1 MKRLT
6 RALLSLYPHKW
17 RDRYAVEFAALV
29 EDTGGGSQHLFD
41 IMYEAFKM
49 RFSSVNWRYLGAFAL
64 AGAAIAA
71 VVALNL
77 QDRYW
82 SQAVLKT
89 EPGGAEQVS
98 VMANELLS
106 RTSLARIIMSPDLQL
121 YKSERKKE
129 PLEDVIEK
137 MRSQDV
143 RIVYAKGLIDIRY
156 TGTSPVES
164 RAVVRRLVTGF
175 MDLHHDLQPLSVRPS
190 PEADGR
196 VSTLEIAD
204 PPSLPETPYFPNRS
218 MVVSTGVLA
227 GLGLALLALLIRR
240 APKLWLTV
248 SLSAL
253 AVAGVAWVA
262 PLPYDVRATV
272 RFDSRATLEKL
283 TVGTHPG
290 VYLSSAGSPTSLVL
304 RARNTDRFKAQ
315 MAVMAAVTRLVG
327 ASRQNS
333 SAESR
338 VASVNVV
345 DPPSVPLE
353 PLGAKWRER
362 LTAASLFLAVL
373 SESSSHSTAAERRLP
388 CSTLESSAP
397 TGRFLYVPGAS
408 AVPSTGPTEPA
419 TSLRTCFRQP
429 VPAFRCRTWPVA
441 LRDGAPASATAYP
454 QSGWRQSAS
463 IAAFPRGPA
472 DRRPPASIRDWEP
485 DSHVRIRRELFARSL
500 VRLRARGL
508 PREESPSVSARRT
521 PTADRDHAR
530 TTYARPRETR
540 VQETRAPP
548 AR

>member
-49 RFSSVNWRYLGAFAL
+49 RFSSMNWRYLGAFAL

-143 RIVYAKGLIDIRY
+143 RIVYAKGLIEIRY

-190 PEADGR
+190 PEADKP

-204 PPSLPETPYFPNRS
+204 PPSLPETPYFPNRPI
-218 MVVSTGVLA
+218 VVSTGVLA

-253 AVAGVAWVA
+253 AVVGVAWVA

-272 RFDSRATLEKL
+272 RFDSLATLEKL
-283 TVGTHPG
+283 TVGIQPG
-290 VYLSSAGSPTSLVL
+290 VYLTSAGSPTSLVL

-315 MAVMAAVTRLVG
+315 MAVQAAITRLVE

-338 VASVNVV
+338 VASISVV
-345 DPPSVPLE
+345 DPPSLPIE

-373 SESSSHSTAAERRLP
+373 SGIIFALDRRRTAA
-388 CSTLESSAP
+388 
-397 TGRFLYVPGAS
+397 
-408 AVPSTGPTEPA
+408 AV
-419 TSLRTCFRQP
+419 Q
-429 VPAFRCRTWPVA
+429 
-441 LRDGAPASATAYP
+441 
-454 QSGWRQSAS
+454 
-463 IAAFPRGPA
+463 
-472 DRRPPASIRDWEP
+472 
-485 DSHVRIRRELFARSL
+485 
-500 VRLRARGL
+500 
-508 PREESPSVSARRT
+508 
-521 PTADRDHAR
+521 HA
-530 TTYARPRETR
+530 
-540 VQETRAPP
+540 
-548 AR
+548 